1 GNGAAV
7 TANIASLVNSETSG
21 RGVGLAFGMVRA
33 LGFLACLIVVGGL
46 VYTRLQW
53 PHGAQRADASR
64 LLFIVALVGLAATAL
79 SVPLQAAYSSGG
91 ASKLL
96 DATALHAV
104 ISARF
109 GQAAM
114 ARFVL
119 LLGLTLLIWRRARV
133 GAAVNAAIALGGLTL
148 FATFAYSGHGD
159 TGRWPTL
166 GFLTDVAHLG
176 AAAVW
181 LGGLVVLL
189 VVIRSRRADRE
200 VGDGA
205 AAFSKLALPA
215 IAVLILSGVV
225 QGFRQISSWEGLW
238 HTSYARLL
246 LAKVL
251 VVLAIMVIASGA
263 RNAVRSRMTHPDGDA
278 AMLREL
284 RHGVAVEA
292 AL

>member
-1 GNGAAV
+1 
-7 TANIASLVNSETSG
+7 
-21 RGVGLAFGMVRA
+21 
-33 LGFLACLIVVGGL
+33 
-46 VYTRLQW
+46 
-53 PHGAQRADASR
+53 
-64 LLFIVALVGLAATAL
+64 
-79 SVPLQAAYSSGG
+79 
-91 ASKLL
+91 
-96 DATALHAV
+96 
-104 ISARF
+104 
-109 GQAAM
+109 
-114 ARFVL
+114 
-119 LLGLTLLIWRRARV
+119 
-133 GAAVNAAIALGGLTL
+133 
-148 FATFAYSGHGD
+148 
-159 TGRWPTL
+159 L

-225 QGFRQISSWEGLW
+225 QGFRQISSWEGPW
-238 HTSYARLL
+238 HTSYARPL

-292 AL
+292 ALAVVVVALTTALVVTPPARESLAAANHPDAKTVMVRAASPTSSYEVQIQ